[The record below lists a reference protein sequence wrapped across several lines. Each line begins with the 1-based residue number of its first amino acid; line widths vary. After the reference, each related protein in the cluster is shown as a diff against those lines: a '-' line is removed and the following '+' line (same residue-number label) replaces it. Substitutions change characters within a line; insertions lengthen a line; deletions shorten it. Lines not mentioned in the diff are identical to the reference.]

1 MNIYTSIL
9 FLQDFLTDP
18 HEIDDQGRGFA
29 QGYGNRIAS
38 EQAFRPLGHVP
49 TDRGAELA
57 NDLCPTG
64 ACG

>member
-9 FLQDFLTDP
+9 FLQDFLSDP
-18 HEIDDQGRGFA
+18 HEIDDRGRAFAEGF
-29 QGYGNRIAS
+29 GNRIAS
-38 EQAFRPLGHVP
+38 AQAFPPLGHAPVERRTAFP
-49 TDRGAELA
+49 

>member
-18 HEIDDQGRGFA
+18 HEIDDRGQAFA
-29 QGYGNRIAS
+29 QGFGNRIAS
-38 EQAFRPLGHVP
+38 AQAFPSLGHAPV
-49 TDRGAELA
+49 DRSAGLA
-57 NDLCPTG
+57 KDLCPTG

>member
-1 MNIYTSIL
+1 MNIYTGIL

-18 HEIDDQGRGFA
+18 HEIDDQGRAFA
-29 QGYGNRIAS
+29 QGYGNRVAS
-38 EQAFRPLGHVP
+38 AQAFPPLGRAP
-49 TDRGAELA
+49 AEPSHAFA